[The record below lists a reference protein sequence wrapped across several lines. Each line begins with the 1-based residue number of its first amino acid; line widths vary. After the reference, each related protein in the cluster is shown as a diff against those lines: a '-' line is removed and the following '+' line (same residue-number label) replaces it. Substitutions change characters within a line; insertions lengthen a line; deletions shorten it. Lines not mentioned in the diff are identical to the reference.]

1 MSVNPKDLIHKLR
14 EIQDAQNQSR
24 YSEARSLTYRL
35 ICETQRAILALNEK
49 TPVRAG
55 VEL

>member
-1 MSVNPKDLIHKLR
+1 MSINPKDLIHKLR

-49 TPVRAG
+49 APA
-55 VEL
+55 